1 MITRI
6 GIVDGLTPAV
16 AAWLKDLNPAA
27 GRALMKGGRLIRRTA
42 VANIVAAF
50 RRTGR
55 NRTRGGQRGIRMR
68 MDQSAGIRTLRIWH
82 GSGIL
87 AAHELGSSIP
97 AMTVR
102 PRTRRVLAWGGPPG
116 GPHTNFA
123 REVTRR
129 GFTLR
134 RRPTLTPA
142 YTAQAA
148 AVLALLETEYQTLLN
163 TAPPAVRS

>member
-1 MITRI
+1 
-6 GIVDGLTPAV
+6 
-16 AAWLKDLNPAA
+16 
-27 GRALMKGGRLIRRTA
+27 
-42 VANIVAAF
+42 VANVRAAF

-55 NRTRGGQRGIRMR
+55 NRTHGGQRGIRMR
-68 MDQSAGIRTLRIWH
+68 LDTSAGIRTLKIWH

-87 AAHELGSSIP
+87 AAQELGSTIP

-142 YTAQAA
+142 YQAEA
-148 AVLALLETEYQTLLN
+148 AHVLQILEAEYQKVLN
-163 TAPPAVRS
+163 LAPPAVRT